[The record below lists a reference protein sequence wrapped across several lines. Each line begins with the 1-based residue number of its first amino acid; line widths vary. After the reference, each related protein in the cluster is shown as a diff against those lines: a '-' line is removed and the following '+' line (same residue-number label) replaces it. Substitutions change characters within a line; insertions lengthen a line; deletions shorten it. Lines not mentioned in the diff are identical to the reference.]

1 MPDDARSAVY
11 SYCINR
17 TGPMTT
23 ARFAQTAANTYTH
36 LRNGYPVANYN
47 LKAVRDLFVDCGI
60 TCLILRPTGEVDTL
74 AA

>member
-1 MPDDARSAVY
+1 
-11 SYCINR
+11 
-17 TGPMTT
+17 MTT